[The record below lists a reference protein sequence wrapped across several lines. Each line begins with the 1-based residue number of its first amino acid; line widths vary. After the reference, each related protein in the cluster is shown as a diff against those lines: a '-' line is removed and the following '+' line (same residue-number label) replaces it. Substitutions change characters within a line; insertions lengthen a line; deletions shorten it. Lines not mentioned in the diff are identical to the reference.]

1 MKAHHKE
8 VSPPH
13 NRIWKKVVAL
23 LALGFQKIV
32 SKVMETEVAPKTPQE
47 IKEHTED
54 NLPPIDFG
62 RPVEET
68 PLLPIAD
75 SVPRRKK
82 VKGGFKRV
90 PVQLNSRF
98 MLSQNNLMASNKDIK
113 LVSVDLDRI
122 DKLSNAAFAYMATIC
137 AFITLYFYLATREV
151 VYIKVV
157 AVLLSIA
164 IPIFIHVGYV
174 KRTSAEVLRVDFFR
188 HSGLVTFPIGNNVS
202 TFSLALDDVDLYIG
216 KVSAGRGVQFN
227 MAYLVPK
234 RYPKHLRH
242 QPMYPVDWEPRDLE
256 DSMELWSEIHRFM
269 DNTQPIPA
277 SFYKGWQEVIESSDF
292 TEQDK
297 IIILGEDLVK
307 QAPFYDL
314 ENDRPLDKV
323 IW

>member
-23 LALGFQKIV
+23 LVLGFQKIV

-54 NLPPIDFG
+54 NLSPIDFG

-82 VKGGFKRV
+82 VKGGFERV
-90 PVQLNSRF
+90 PAQLNSRF
-98 MLSQNNLMASNKDIK
+98 MLSQNNLMASSRDIK
-113 LVSVDLDRI
+113 LMSVDLDRI
-122 DKLSNAAFAYMATIC
+122 DKLSNAAFAYMAILVVAIC
-137 AFITLYFYLATREV
+137 YWSYFHNPDPRFLWLGGTLSVLAT
-151 VYIKVV
+151 
-157 AVLLSIA
+157 L
-164 IPIFIHVGYV
+164 IFIRTSHIR
-174 KRTSAEVLRVDFFR
+174 RTSAEVLRVDFFR
-188 HSGLVTFPIGNNVS
+188 HSGLVTFPVGNNVS
-202 TFSLALDDVDLYIG
+202 TFSLALDEVDLYIG

-234 RYPKHLRH
+234 RYPKRLRH
-242 QPMYPVDWEPRDLE
+242 QPVYPVDWEPRDLE

>member
-8 VSPPH
+8 VSPTH
-13 NRIWKKVVAL
+13 NRSWKNVVAL
-23 LALGFQKIV
+23 LALGLQKII
-32 SKVMETEVAPKTPQE
+32 SKVMETEVAPKAPKE

-82 VKGGFKRV
+82 VKGGFERV
-90 PVQLNSRF
+90 PAQLNSRF
-98 MLSQNNLMASNKDIK
+98 LLSQNNLMASSKNIK
-113 LVSVDLDRI
+113 LMSVDLDRN
-122 DKLSNAAFAYMATIC
+122 DKLANAAFAYMATIC

-151 VYIKVV
+151 VYIKVI

-188 HSGLVTFPIGNNVS
+188 HSGLITFPIGNNVS
-202 TFSLALDDVDLYIG
+202 TFSLALEEVDLYIG

-234 RYPKHLRH
+234 R
-242 QPMYPVDWEPRDLE
+242 
-256 DSMELWSEIHRFM
+256 
-269 DNTQPIPA
+269 
-277 SFYKGWQEVIESSDF
+277 
-292 TEQDK
+292 
-297 IIILGEDLVK
+297 
-307 QAPFYDL
+307 
-314 ENDRPLDKV
+314 
-323 IW
+323 

>member
-1 MKAHHKE
+1 MREKLNLKTFT
-8 VSPPH
+8 
-13 NRIWKKVVAL
+13 AL
-23 LALGFQKIV
+23 SATLLRKIV
-32 SKVMETEVAPKTPQE
+32 SKVMETEVAPKAPKE
-47 IKEHTED
+47 LKEHTED
-54 NLPPIDFG
+54 NLPPFDFG

-98 MLSQNNLMASNKDIK
+98 LLSQNNLMASSRDIK
-113 LVSVDLDRI
+113 LMSVDLDRI
-122 DKLSNAAFAYMATIC
+122 DKLSNAAFAYIALAGAMIAAC
-137 AFITLYFYLATREV
+137 FYLATHDQFFV
-151 VYIKVV
+151 WKI
-157 AVLLSIA
+157 AVLLTVA
-164 IPIFIHVGYV
+164 IPIFIHVGFV

-234 RYPKHLRH
+234 RYPKRLRH
-242 QPMYPVDWEPRDLE
+242 QPIYPVDWEPRDLE

>member
-1 MKAHHKE
+1 MREKLNLKTFT
-8 VSPPH
+8 
-13 NRIWKKVVAL
+13 AL
-23 LALGFQKIV
+23 SAILLKNIV
-32 SKVMETEVAPKTPQE
+32 SKVMETEVAPKAPKE

-82 VKGGFKRV
+82 VKGGFERV
-90 PVQLNSRF
+90 PVKLNSRF
-98 MLSQNNLMASNKDIK
+98 LLAQNNLMASSKDIK
-113 LVSVDLDRI
+113 LMSVDFDRI
-122 DKLSNAAFAYMATIC
+122 DKLSNAAFAYMSLVFAVMT
-137 AFITLYFYLATREV
+137 FLSYLKTADT
-151 VYIKVV
+151 K
-157 AVLLSIA
+157 LLWIGGGLCTFSALVFTHISH
-164 IPIFIHVGYV
+164 I

-202 TFSLALDDVDLYIG
+202 TFSLALDEVDLYIG

-269 DNTQPIPA
+269 DNTQPIPT
-277 SFYKGWQEVIESSDF
+277 SFYKGWQEVIESGDF

-314 ENDRPLDKV
+314 KNDRPLDKEF
-323 IW
+323 W